1 MASPN
6 QIYGTNGPSLDT
18 GEHQRLY
25 RISIDT
31 SAMNSTATSDASGAV
46 TPATWKDF
54 ASFPASTNNSK
65 RMARGNIRYRRMLE
79 KLGTYTNFKIL
90 KLQSDSSEDQDTQ
103 ITSLQFTLEF
113 ENDSHIPSSGT
124 SIDGSTSVSTREAV
138 IKELIAE
145 ALFRSYTEVASVYN
159 STAGRG
165 QENVSLTAS
174 AVLAA
179 GEILEAITVTRQ
191 GDYDMAGDAEV
202 VTSNA

>member
-1 MASPN
+1 M
-6 QIYGTNGPSLDT
+6 
-18 GEHQRLY
+18 
-25 RISIDT
+25 
-31 SAMNSTATSDASGAV
+31 
-46 TPATWKDF
+46 
-54 ASFPASTNNSK
+54 
-65 RMARGNIRYRRMLE
+65 
-79 KLGTYTNFKIL
+79 
-90 KLQSDSSEDQDTQ
+90 
-103 ITSLQFTLEF
+103 
-113 ENDSHIPSSGT
+113 
-124 SIDGSTSVSTREAV
+124 
-138 IKELIAE
+138 IAE